1 MLLYLSN
8 LFISSP
14 LYIFFH
20 WMKNILR
27 QMKNVIVEL
36 MNQLPVWW
44 VHKWSIDFPF
54 CSLFFL
60 EKTLLDLL
68 IFCSLQIQFNNSW
81 ITSVCST
88 VCWDWFA
95 YGRYMA
101 SYRPCYLIIE
111 QKNVHYLMRDVLQQQ
126 VFILFSHEVS
136 IVQSFFF
143 ARLVLFIKSISHSFD
158 AWIFYHFLV

>member
-14 LYIFFH
+14 LLFFFH

-27 QMKNVIVEL
+27 QMKNFIVEL

-54 CSLFFL
+54 YTVFFFWRKLYLISLFF
-60 EKTLLDLL
+60 
-68 IFCSLQIQFNNSW
+68 SPYS
-81 ITSVCST
+81 

-95 YGRYMA
+95 YGRYKA
-101 SYRPCYLIIE
+101 SYRPCYLVIE
-111 QKNVHYLMRDVLQQQ
+111 QMNVHYLMRDVLQQQ

-143 ARLVLFIKSISHSFD
+143 TRLVLFIKSISHSFD